1 MPMFLQTDIFLIT
14 IIKMKFEYNL
24 IKLFSAL
31 PQDMIRAILEFDDT
45 YHNTFRTEIFREQL
59 LSLFWRQSFVE
70 EAVSRMVFS
79 KLETIVENR
88 QTFMRPENAYVI
100 MSGKFQSKFSYKT
113 IVDMRKEIRVILSP
127 YKNYMR
133 WKLVP
138 AREKLSRN
146 PIVWDGCV
154 GNLVHLRSDPS
165 LFRSLFFGE
174 GCVGGL
180 LEMYGTPSEY
190 GHLGDTFWF

>member
-1 MPMFLQTDIFLIT
+1 
-14 IIKMKFEYNL
+14 MKFEYNL
-24 IKLFSAL
+24 VKLFSAL

-59 LSLFWRQSFVE
+59 LSLFWKQSFVE
-70 EAVSRMVFS
+70 EAVTRMVFS
-79 KLETIVENR
+79 KLENIVKHR
-88 QTFMRPENAYVI
+88 QTFMRPENTYIIIA
-100 MSGKFQSKFSYKT
+100 GRFQTKFTYTT

-138 AREKLSRN
+138 ARDVHTTG

-154 GNLVHLRSDPS
+154 GNVAHIRSDPS
-165 LFRSLFFGE
+165 MFRTLFFGE
-174 GCVGGL
+174 GSVGGL
-180 LEMYGTPSEY
+180 LEMNKTPPEY